1 MAANYWASSQR
12 LHWQMSRQRLAEIRS
27 ALEAQDPKTV
37 QQYPLPELRHL
48 SIYFNSQIVRLGRRM
63 QTRQQALAT
72 AQLYIRRFYA
82 KVPIRD
88 TNPYLVM
95 ATCLYLALKM
105 EECPQHIRIV
115 VSEARTCWPDVMP
128 SDTAKLA
135 ECEFYL
141 ISEMNSYLIVHHPYR
156 TLQDLTP
163 VLSLTSEENSTS
175 WQVINDS
182 CLTDLPLLYPPHIIA
197 LTAIFLSVVLKT
209 SLPQA
214 SIHAAASSAT
224 VATTAA
230 AAATSAV
237 RDPRRTHTFLAPTH
251 TPSPQCSLSSLPL
264 SFSACAPIPVCFLYS
279 PKASLPLI
287 LLCLSFPPPSPH
299 SQTQTSSPPQPSLLL
314 FLLPPPAPLFIH
326 IQKHTS
332 HPSKVSIIDTIRC
345 CPVVCLSV
353 CYNLIIATLLHPSFL
368 LPSSHL
374 ALHRVV
380 LKPKN
385 SNASKKKQTHTTH
398 SLFNPLLGQLFQA
411 IASTFP

>member
-1 MAANYWASSQR
+1 
-12 LHWQMSRQRLAEIRS
+12 
-27 ALEAQDPKTV
+27 
-37 QQYPLPELRHL
+37 
-48 SIYFNSQIVRLGRRM
+48 
-63 QTRQQALAT
+63 
-72 AQLYIRRFYA
+72 
-82 KVPIRD
+82 
-88 TNPYLVM
+88 M

-230 AAATSAV
+230 AAATSGNSGGNSGGGGGGGGVYGASGQGPQV
-237 RDPRRTHTFLAPTH
+237 RIGKLIEWYAESKVDMEAIIDCTQDIISLYEAWESF
-251 TPSPQCSLSSLPL
+251 TPSAEKNCKDQLCRM
-264 SFSACAPIPVCFLYS
+264 I
-279 PKASLPLI
+279 KARGI
-287 LLCLSFPPPSPH
+287 
-299 SQTQTSSPPQPSLLL
+299 
-314 FLLPPPAPLFIH
+314 
-326 IQKHTS
+326 
-332 HPSKVSIIDTIRC
+332 V
-345 CPVVCLSV
+345 
-353 CYNLIIATLLHPSFL
+353 
-368 LPSSHL
+368 
-374 ALHRVV
+374 
-380 LKPKN
+380 
-385 SNASKKKQTHTTH
+385 
-398 SLFNPLLGQLFQA
+398 
-411 IASTFP
+411 

>member
-27 ALEAQDPKTV
+27 ALDAQDPKTV

-72 AQLYIRRFYA
+72 AQLYIRRFYT

-163 VLSLTSEENSTS
+163 ILSLTSEENNTS

-214 SIHAAASSAT
+214 SIHATASSAA
-224 VATTAA
+224 VAAAAA
-230 AAATSAV
+230 AAATSG
-237 RDPRRTHTFLAPTH
+237 PPLF
-251 TPSPQCSLSSLPL
+251 SLPL
-264 SFSACAPIPVCFLYS
+264 SFSACAPIPVRFLYS
-279 PKASLPLI
+279 PKASLLI
-287 LLCLSFPPPSPH
+287 LLCLSPSPL

-345 CPVVCLSV
+345 CLE
-353 CYNLIIATLLHPSFL
+353 
-368 LPSSHL
+368 
-374 ALHRVV
+374 
-380 LKPKN
+380 
-385 SNASKKKQTHTTH
+385 QTHTTH
-398 SLFNPLLGQLFQA
+398 SLLNPLFGQLFLA
-411 IASTFP
+411 IASPSP